1 VEVFRSKPGDALSNV
16 DAKIIRLLIVDDH
29 KLFGAGLCLL
39 VDAEPGMKVVGHVG
53 TSVEAL
59 AIAANERPNL
69 ILLDLDLDGVDGSEL
84 IPGLRTAAKEI
95 KIIVITGNKDVRA
108 HRDAVRQGAA
118 GLVLK
123 DSSPAVLLK
132 AIRKVD
138 EGELWVDRVL
148 MSDLH
153 AEITEV
159 NNGPSPSEDITKL
172 TQRERAVIALIAEGL
187 KNKQIAERM
196 FISETTVS
204 HHLTSVFTK
213 LGVTDRLELV
223 IYAFA
228 HGLAKIPR

>member
-1 VEVFRSKPGDALSNV
+1 
-16 DAKIIRLLIVDDH
+16 
-29 KLFGAGLCLL
+29 
-39 VDAEPGMKVVGHVG
+39 
-53 TSVEAL
+53 
-59 AIAANERPNL
+59 
-69 ILLDLDLDGVDGSEL
+69 
-84 IPGLRTAAKEI
+84 
-95 KIIVITGNKDVRA
+95 
-108 HRDAVRQGAA
+108 
-118 GLVLK
+118 
-123 DSSPAVLLK
+123 
-132 AIRKVD
+132 
-138 EGELWVDRVL
+138 